1 MSIEL
6 QNKLEA
12 LGFTTYES
20 KVFLVL
26 MNGFNMTAAEIAEEA
41 RIPRTS
47 VYDILKLFVDRGYV
61 NEIQTPSKLRYEMI
75 DPDIIE
81 GKIEN
86 EFNKKY
92 TDNLKDL
99 KSSFSEFKKSY
110 KSKIQ
115 ENDPVDVELIK
126 GFNKFRFNKFLNLMK
141 DAKTEML
148 LMNKMEGHVSAD
160 LDEVSVNF
168 VKAGGV
174 IKSIYEAS
182 TNFRFE
188 KEGKWV
194 NVTKDDLIKLCEG
207 FEKQGEKIKLAE
219 RVPQNMVIFDRQIVY
234 LSLVDNSTP
243 KTNRTDLIIRNKN
256 FAEYMIELF
265 ESHWDKS
272 KTVKEYKNEKS

>member
-1 MSIEL
+1 MSDDVK
-6 QNKLEA
+6 NKLES

-26 MNGFNMTAAEIAEEA
+26 MNGFNMTAAEIAEQA
-41 RIPRTS
+41 GIPRTS

-61 NEIQTPSKLRYEMI
+61 NEIQTPSKFRYEMI
-75 DPDIIE
+75 DPEIIE
-81 GKIEN
+81 GKLEN

-99 KSSFSEFKKSY
+99 KSSFSEFKKRY

-168 VKAGGV
+168 VRAGGV

-188 KEGKWV
+188 REGKWV
-194 NVTKDDLIKLCEG
+194 GVTKDDLIKLCEG
-207 FEKQGEKIKLAE
+207 FEKQGEKIKLSE
-219 RVPQNMVIFDRQIVY
+219 RVPQNMVIFDREIVY
-234 LSLVDNSTP
+234 LSLVDKSLP
-243 KTNRTDLIIRNKN
+243 KNNRTDLIIRNKN
-256 FAEYMIELF
+256 FAEYMVELF
-265 ESHWDKS
+265 DTHWEKS
-272 KTVKEYKNEKS
+272 KTVKEYKNENS

>member
-1 MSIEL
+1 MSVEL
-6 QNKLEA
+6 QNKLESI
-12 LGFTTYES
+12 GFTTYES

-41 RIPRTS
+41 GIPRTS
-47 VYDILKLFVDRGYV
+47 VYDILKLFVERGYV

-75 DPDIIE
+75 DPEIIE
-81 GKIEN
+81 GKLEN
-86 EFNKKY
+86 EFIKKY
-92 TDNLKDL
+92 TDKLKDL
-99 KSSFSEFKKSY
+99 KSSFTELRKKY

-115 ENDPVDVELIK
+115 EKDTVDVELIK

-141 DAKTEML
+141 DAKNEML
-148 LMNKMEGHVSAD
+148 LMNKLEVHVSAD

-182 TNFRFE
+182 TNFKIE
-188 KEGKWV
+188 KDGKWV
-194 NVTKDDLIKLCEG
+194 GISKNDLIKIWES

-234 LSLVDNSTP
+234 LNLVDNSTP
-243 KTNRTDLIIRNKN
+243 KTNKTDLIIRNKN

-265 ESHWDKS
+265 ESYWNKS
-272 KTVKEYKNEKS
+272 KTVKEYKNENS

>member
-1 MSIEL
+1 MSDIL
-6 QNKLEA
+6 LNKLEA

-41 RIPRTS
+41 SIPRTS
-47 VYDILKLFVDRGYV
+47 VYDILKLFVERGYV

-81 GKIEN
+81 GKLEN

-92 TDNLKDL
+92 SDSLKDL
-99 KSSFSEFKKSY
+99 KSSFSELRKKY
-110 KSKIQ
+110 KSKLQ
-115 ENDPVDVELIK
+115 EIDTVDVELIK

-141 DAKTEML
+141 EAKSEML

-188 KEGKWV
+188 KDGKWV
-194 NVTKDDLIKLCEG
+194 GVTKDDLIKLCEG

-234 LSLVDNSTP
+234 LSLVDSSKP
-243 KTNRTDLIIRNKN
+243 KNNRTDLIIRNKN

-265 ESHWDKS
+265 ESHWGKS